1 MATLL
6 FYENVV
12 PLNRDKHK
20 ALRLRPADGDCR
32 FAQGTHYVPVAGSE
46 FYQASHDYPI
56 LFSGAE
62 DDMGPVALL
71 GLRGGENLFIQAD
84 GKWQRGTYV
93 PAFVR
98 RYPFVLAR
106 DEASD
111 SKDYTVCLDDSYQG
125 FNAEEGNALFEG
137 DGEDSKLLKEVVG
150 FLQNFLVEM
159 ERTRDFTRL
168 LQENNL
174 LVRKDVQLAAPGG
187 ATYNLKDF
195 RVVDEAAL
203 YKLDKETIQELHDK
217 RFLGWIYAHLI
228 SLGGLQRLPHR
239 AAESAP

>member
-20 ALRLRPADGDCR
+20 DLRLKPADGDCA
-32 FAQGTHYVPVAGSE
+32 FARSTHYVPVAGSE

-62 DDMGPVALL
+62 EDMGPVALL
-71 GLRGGENLFIQAD
+71 GLRSGENLFVQAED
-84 GKWQRGTYV
+84 NRWQRGTYV

-106 DEASD
+106 DEASE
-111 SKDYTVCLDDSYQG
+111 SKDFTVCLDDRYQG
-125 FNAEEGNALFEG
+125 FNTEEGNALFEE
-137 DGEDSKLLKEVVG
+137 DGTDSK
-150 FLQNFLVEM
+150 FLQEIVTFLRNFLVEM
-159 ERTRDFTRL
+159 ERTRDFTKQ
-168 LQENNL
+168 LQELDL
-174 LVRKDVQLAAPGG
+174 LIRKDVQLTAPDG

-195 RVVDEAAL
+195 RIVDEDAF
-203 YKLDKETIQELHDK
+203 YKLDKETIAELHEK
-217 RFLGWIYAHLI
+217 RYLGWIYAHLI

-239 AAESAP
+239 AVG